1 MEYRTLGKTGLEVSK
16 LGFGGIPIQKVDV
29 NTVKN
34 LMESMLRNGINY
46 IDTARGYTISEELIG
61 EAIEGK
67 RHEFILATKSMAR
80 SKAGIK
86 ADIETSLKNLR
97 TDYIDLY
104 QIHNPS
110 KAELQQVLAED
121 GALEGLLEAKAEGK
135 IGHIGFTTHSL
146 ELFEESLEMPW
157 VETIMFPYNIVENQG
172 AEAIKK
178 CKEKNIGFIVMKPLA
193 GGAIEDGE
201 LALRFICANPDIT
214 VVIPGMASVDEIE
227 QNLKASQNESPLTE
241 EELAKMDEVRKAL
254 GNNFCRRCN
263 YCAPCTVGINISGVF
278 LMQGYL
284 DRYGLE
290 DWARSRY
297 NAFSAKA
304 SACIECGVCE
314 TRCPYELPIRQMLK
328 EAALRFGE

>member
-34 LMESMLRNGINY
+34 LMEAMLHNGINY

-121 GALEGLLEAKAEGK
+121 GVLEGLLEAKAEGK

-146 ELFEESLEMPW
+146 ELFEEALEMPW

-172 AEAIKK
+172 IDAIKK

-201 LALRFICANPDIT
+201 LALRFICSNPDIT
-214 VVIPGMASVDEIE
+214 VVIPGMASVEEIE

-241 EELAKMDEVRKAL
+241 TELAKMDEVRKAL

-263 YCAPCTVGINISGVF
+263 YCAPCTAGINISGVF

-297 NAFSAKA
+297 DAFSVKA
-304 SACIECGVCE
+304 SACIECGICE